1 MCGKI
6 SKLMVKYPL
15 SYGKPKYEY
24 FLLWVGLSYDVDMGT
39 MRVASFVIVWF

>member
-15 SYGKPKYEY
+15 SYGQPKYEY
-24 FLLWVGLSYDVDMGT
+24 FLLWAGLSDDIIECVWQYGFSS
-39 MRVASFVIVWF
+39 VAK